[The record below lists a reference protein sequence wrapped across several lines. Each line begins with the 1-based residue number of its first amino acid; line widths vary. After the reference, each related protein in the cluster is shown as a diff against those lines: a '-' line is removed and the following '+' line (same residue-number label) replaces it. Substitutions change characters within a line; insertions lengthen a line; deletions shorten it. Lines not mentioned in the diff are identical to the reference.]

1 MQLRTSVNAHSLPF
15 LTFFVVRS
23 CEDCSLITLQS
34 PLYFVLLY
42 HVSLFSTESG
52 NVWEE
57 HENNSVV
64 AHHKY
69 ILDNLKEKI
78 LLRRYLHTRYLLNS
92 HNYVQLKC
100 CYIMDSILLYHLWYY
115 CVIKMRTA
123 STRVEANVVV
133 FMHQIGWLNECE
145 CTPPPPVIG

>member
-69 ILDNLKEKI
+69 SLDNLKEKNLVKKILTHKILTQFTQLRAIKMLLYYGQYSPISSMI
-78 LLRRYLHTRYLLNS
+78 LLCDQNE
-92 HNYVQLKC
+92 NC
-100 CYIMDSILLYHLWYY
+100 LYKSR
-115 CVIKMRTA
+115 IKRGSFYAPDWVT
-123 STRVEANVVV
+123 
-133 FMHQIGWLNECE
+133 
-145 CTPPPPVIG
+145 